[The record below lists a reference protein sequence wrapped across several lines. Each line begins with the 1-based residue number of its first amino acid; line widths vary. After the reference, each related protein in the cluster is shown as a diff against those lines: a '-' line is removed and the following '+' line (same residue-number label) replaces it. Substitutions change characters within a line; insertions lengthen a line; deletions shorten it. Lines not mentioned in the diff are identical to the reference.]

1 LFVGNFSYKDSE
13 IDGYDATNVTLLG
26 TMPVDPGPG
35 QIAGGLWALSFGNGG
50 TNTGDPNT
58 LYITDGIN
66 GETDE
71 LFAAII
77 PNPEPSGLAI
87 PGTALAVLGR
97 SPGLLEPPDVSPVTT
112 PSGGSTR
119 RRRS

>member
-1 LFVGNFSYKDSE
+1 MFVGNFSYKDSE
-13 IDGYDATNVTLLG
+13 IDGYDATDGTLLG

-77 PNPEPSGLAI
+77 PNPEPSGLADCTRPI
-87 PGTALAVLGR
+87 GR
-97 SPGLLEPPDVSPVTT
+97 SPGSLEPAGVSPVTT
-112 PSGGSTR
+112 PSAGSTR

>member
-1 LFVGNFSYKDSE
+1 MFVGNFSYKDSE

-66 GETDE
+66 GENNG
-71 LFAAII
+71 LFGAIFA
-77 PNPEPSGLAI
+77 NGN
-87 PGTALAVLGR
+87 
-97 SPGLLEPPDVSPVTT
+97 
-112 PSGGSTR
+112 GS
-119 RRRS
+119 

>member
-1 LFVGNFSYKDSE
+1 VGSQFR
-13 IDGYDATNVTLLG
+13 
-26 TMPVDPGPG
+26 
-35 QIAGGLWALSFGNGG
+35 NGG

-77 PNPEPSGLAI
+77 PNSEPSGLAI
-87 PGTALAVLGR
+87 PETALAVLAVRRARLSAGR
-97 SPGLLEPPDVSPVTT
+97 KPGHNAERLLEPPPSLVMIEPVV
-112 PSGGSTR
+112 
-119 RRRS
+119 